1 MSSITIEKSPKKP
14 QKENLV
20 YKTILSNIDRHLK
33 QIQPASPKVQEFKVV
48 DQNKWQL
55 HLSKA
60 DKAKIPSVGYRY

>member
-1 MSSITIEKSPKKP
+1 MSSITVEKSPKKP

-33 QIQPASPKVQEFKVV
+33 QIQPVSPKVVQEFKVV

-55 HLSKA
+55 TSF
-60 DKAKIPSVGYRY
+60 